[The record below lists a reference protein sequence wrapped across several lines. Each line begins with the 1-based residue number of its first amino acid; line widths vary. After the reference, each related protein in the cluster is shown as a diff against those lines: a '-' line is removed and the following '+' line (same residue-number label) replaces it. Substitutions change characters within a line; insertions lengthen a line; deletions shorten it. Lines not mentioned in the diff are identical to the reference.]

1 MEGERYPR
9 PHREHKGITC
19 LGLVHAEKFEDPAKT
34 IYMCDACNANP
45 RPTFR

>member
-34 IYMCDACNANP
+34 IYICDACNANP
-45 RPTFR
+45 